1 MLNRRFCIIN
11 ADGDLTAR
19 GRLKSGLKLV
29 GTVNRT
35 FFKLKNRELIN
46 MKIPGSKPIL
56 FGTLGLVGIGAY
68 TYSQSNGPDQNAQ
81 AIQDILP
88 RMERAEIYEGSGDLY
103 EGSGQDITSI

>member
-68 TYSQSNGPDQNAQ
+68 TYSQSNSPDQNAQ
-81 AIQDILP
+81 ALQDILP
-88 RMERAEIYEGSGDLY
+88 RME
-103 EGSGQDITSI
+103 

>member
-1 MLNRRFCIIN
+1 
-11 ADGDLTAR
+11 
-19 GRLKSGLKLV
+19 
-29 GTVNRT
+29 
-35 FFKLKNRELIN
+35 

-103 EGSGQDITSI
+103 EGSGQAITSI

>member
-68 TYSQSNGPDQNAQ
+68 TYSQSNGHDQNAQ

-103 EGSGQDITSI
+103 EGSGQAITSI